1 MNYICSR
8 CGKKS
13 DTATLKAGCECGGLW
28 KLDYKPPKF
37 DLDKVDQREWSL
49 FRYRAFMPPEGEV
62 WRDITLG
69 EGMTPVTRFND
80 DILLKMDYEMPT
92 LSFKDRGAA
101 VLISHC
107 KTIGVEH
114 NVQDS
119 SGNAGNSVAAYA
131 ARAGI
136 SCEIFV
142 PEGTSPK

>member
-101 VLISHC
+101 VLISC
-107 KTIGVEH
+107 RIQAVTRETA
-114 NVQDS
+114 S
-119 SGNAGNSVAAYA
+119 PPTPPERASP
-131 ARAGI
+131 ARYSFQRAPRRKR
-136 SCEIFV
+136 SR
-142 PEGTSPK
+142 